1 MQYNIFVIIMA
12 WTLYDYRDHRGENPI
27 RKWCERLQTQDLAR
41 MNRKVDALEKDG
53 KDFCPGLAGPLH
65 GSPHLYKIKVNG
77 RVAARLILCKGP
89 INMETEYTFLL
100 GTFENDD
107 KLPEG
112 TLQAA
117 EHVRQAI
124 KLDPW
129 NRRMLHERVK
139 R

>member
-1 MQYNIFVIIMA
+1 
-12 WTLYDYRDHRGENPI
+12 
-27 RKWCERLQTQDLAR
+27 
-41 MNRKVDALEKDG
+41 MNRKIDALAKDG

-100 GTFENDD
+100 GAFENDD
-107 KLPEG
+107 KLPVG
-112 TLQAA
+112 TLEAA
-117 EHVRQAI
+117 EGIREAI
-124 KLDPW
+124 KRDGK

-139 R
+139 K